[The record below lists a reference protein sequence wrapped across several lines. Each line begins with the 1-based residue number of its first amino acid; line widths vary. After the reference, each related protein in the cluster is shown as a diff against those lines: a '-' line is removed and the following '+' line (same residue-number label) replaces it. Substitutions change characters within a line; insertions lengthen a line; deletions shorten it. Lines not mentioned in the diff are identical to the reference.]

1 VKAIGPKK
9 SAMPGD
15 RRTPIVAYHDRW
27 FFAEGVHKAN
37 HVADEM
43 EKGVLIC
50 IVRAIRL
57 SVTAHVRCNYMISRF
72 GQGLDLVPPRI
83 PGLRKS
89 VAQKNQGAGARF
101 RNMDLDA
108 VRFDKP
114 VFD

>member
-1 VKAIGPKK
+1 MKAIRPKK
-9 SAMPGD
+9 SAMPSD

-27 FFAEGVHKAN
+27 SFAEGVHKAN

-72 GQGLDLVPPRI
+72 GQGFDLVPPRI
-83 PGLRKS
+83 PGLGKT
-89 VAQKNQGAGARF
+89 VAQENQRASARF

-108 VRFDKP
+108 VRFNKP
-114 VFD
+114 VLD